1 MNLTV
6 KYFMLKLFNHSYFSQ
21 FYWTY
26 YENKRGFE
34 RIPRSKK
41 KNESTKSKKKN
52 EKSDKAKADKS
63 DSKEIDTKTKITADS
78 TKEPELEPEA
88 TPEEAAPALVTTK
101 PASPV
106 PEKTEA
112 ESKPTA
118 TEPPELEPEPEA
130 ELTETIADEPELVET
145 KPTPSEPSEAK
156 SVAAEPDEAEATE
169 AVSTET
175 ESADAKAAD
184 TKATEVVSTEA
195 VSAEVD
201 TAEEISSTDA
211 PSPETIPTEEP
222 KESSEELTTSPESTE
237 ITDIETEF
245 TTPEPKDSE
254 IASLDAL
261 EEERVLDETTE
272 LEESDGK
279 KIDFDFFPTI
289 DTLTII
295 THLDVDGLLC
305 VAALNKMINSE
316 DKKVDDAK
324 ELSKIRVFFTSPPKI
339 FSTLAKSIPDLNKI
353 DDEDFTIGQLYVCD
367 LALNRDTLLG
377 STIYDRIKWFDHHEV
392 NPSEQYDSEID
403 NLELILDPTAN
414 SATSIICDYFK
425 IDSDFGKLADEIDAN
440 DVKSKLGVRLR
451 DIVGALRLKHSG
463 SKLKRML
470 FEFAQELSIDIK
482 VIEDKKYDS
491 MIEEYKK
498 WLDDYKKKI
507 TENLQF
513 HEINNLKIGIL
524 ETENSVPIYSI
535 KDNLKDHPN
544 APFDIIAV
552 MIHNYYRLGKD
563 KNNKYKSK
571 RYTKVEFRTQTD
583 KEIIELAKLLNGGGH
598 RYASGATIHDG
609 LEKEELLKT
618 IESYYTPTIEKKE

>member
-1 MNLTV
+1 
-6 KYFMLKLFNHSYFSQ
+6 MLD
-21 FYWTY
+21 
-26 YENKRGFE
+26 
-34 RIPRSKK
+34 SKDAK
-41 KNESTKSKKKN
+41 KTKTSKSKV
-52 EKSDKAKADKS
+52 AV
-63 DSKEIDTKTKITADS
+63 DS
-78 TKEPELEPEA
+78 TKEPDLEPEA
-88 TPEEAAPALVTTK
+88 KPEEAPAVATTEPEPIISEEPETESQ
-101 PASPV
+101 PAG
-106 PEKTEA
+106 
-112 ESKPTA
+112 
-118 TEPPELEPEPEA
+118 TEPPEQGSEPEPE
-130 ELTETIADEPELVET
+130 LTEAVAVKSEVEET
-145 KPTPSEPSEAK
+145 KPTEPEP
-156 SVAAEPDEAEATE
+156 VEAEPGKAEAADAETVETEAAE
-169 AVSTET
+169 AVSTEAEPIDA
-175 ESADAKAAD
+175 ESA
-184 TKATEVVSTEA
+184 EV

-201 TAEEISSTDA
+201 GAAEMPGTDVT
-211 PSPETIPTEEP
+211 SPETIPTEEP
-222 KESSEELTTSPESTE
+222 KESSEELKTSPESTE
-237 ITDIETEF
+237 IAEIETEIIP
-245 TTPEPKDSE
+245 PEPKDSE
-254 IASLDAL
+254 LASLDAL
-261 EEERVLDETTE
+261 EEEGALDDTTD
-272 LEESDGK
+272 LEETDGK
-279 KIDFDFFPTI
+279 KIDFDFFPTK

-305 VAALNKMINSE
+305 VAAINKMINSE

-324 ELSKIRVFFTSPPKI
+324 ELSKIRVFFSSPPKI

-353 DDEDFTIGQLYVCD
+353 DDEDFTIGQLYICD
-367 LALNRDTLLG
+367 LALHRDTLLG

-425 IDSDFGKLADEIDAN
+425 IDSDFSKLADEIDTN
-440 DVKSKLGVRLR
+440 DVKSKPAVRLR
-451 DIVGALRLKHSG
+451 DIVGALRLNHSG

-470 FEFAQELSIDIK
+470 FELAQELSNDMK

-498 WLDDYKKKI
+498 WLDDYKKNV

-513 HEINNLKIGIL
+513 HEINDLKIGIL

-609 LEKEELLKT
+609 LEKDELLKT

>member
-1 MNLTV
+1 MDTKSPPSTEVETSTTPGEPQETV
-6 KYFMLKLFNHSYFSQ
+6 DESSLGVADSK
-21 FYWTY
+21 
-26 YENKRGFE
+26 GA
-34 RIPRSKK
+34 KK
-41 KNESTKSKKKN
+41 KKTTKSK
-52 EKSDKAKADKS
+52 A
-63 DSKEIDTKTKITADS
+63 TADS
-78 TKEPELEPEA
+78 TKEPELEPEGP
-88 TPEEAAPALVTTK
+88 PEEVEPAL
-101 PASPV
+101 A
-106 PEKTEA
+106 A
-112 ESKPTA
+112 A
-118 TEPPELEPEPEA
+118 EPPELEPEPEA
-130 ELTETIADEPELVET
+130 ELTETKSVADEHASVETEPTTSEPTET
-145 KPTPSEPSEAK
+145 KP
-156 SVAAEPDEAEATE
+156 VAAEPAPVEAKDTE
-169 AVSTET
+169 TVSTE
-175 ESADAKAAD
+175 S
-184 TKATEVVSTEA
+184 

-201 TAEEISSTDA
+201 APEEIPSTDA
-211 PSPETIPTEEP
+211 SSPETIPAEEP

-237 ITDIETEF
+237 ITDIETEI
-245 TTPEPKDSE
+245 TTPELKDAE
-254 IASLDAL
+254 LADIDAI
-261 EEERVLDETTE
+261 EEEGALDETSE
-272 LEESDGK
+272 LEEIDGK
-279 KIDFDFFPTI
+279 KIEFDFFPTR

-353 DDEDFTIGQLYVCD
+353 DDDDFTIGQLYLCD

-403 NLELILDPTAN
+403 NLELILDPTAD

-425 IDSDFGKLADEIDAN
+425 IDGDFSKLADEIDTN
-440 DVKSKLGVRLR
+440 DVKSELGVRLR
-451 DIVGALRLKHSG
+451 DIVGALRLKYSG

-470 FEFAQELSIDIK
+470 FELSQELSMDLK

-491 MIEEYKK
+491 MIEEFQK
-498 WLDDYKKKI
+498 WLDDYKTKI
-507 TENLQF
+507 TENLQL

-618 IESYYTPTIEKKE
+618 IESYYTPPIEKKE